1 MAMSKNGEETSG
13 ETEVDPRAKR
23 RVFII
28 QYKRRIVEQAD
39 SYAMPGEPTLC
50 AMGICAGGE
59 ESTQEAAT
67 VMGRGSGVG
76 GTQEAA
82 WFDRKG
88 ALPPNVRSA

>member
-1 MAMSKNGEETSG
+1 MSKNGEETSG

-59 ESTQEAAT
+59 ESTQEAAAVIVT
-67 VMGRGSGVG
+67 SHRSNAFS
-76 GTQEAA
+76 AA
-82 WFDRKG
+82 YFSQ
-88 ALPPNVRSA
+88 RSAPWSAQ